1 MGLDSNRSCQ
11 SGEQWRWKES
21 GVVPI
26 PAVTSSLQKQDQKR
40 RFSGNGG
47 HLWLCRIALSPPVI
61 NTAPSPLWERT
72 ILLRG
77 WKQELHK
84 ETVEINR
91 VVFWADWLNSFIP
104 HTFAKHL
111 LCPTSLVAQQQSAR
125 LPREKIG
132 MPSPESRR
140 SPEEG
145 NGNPLQYS
153 CLGKSHGQR
162 SLVHDSPWG
171 RRVGHDFVTEI
182 TTSKNS

>member
-47 HLWLCRIALSPPVI
+47 QLWLCRIALSPPVI

-72 ILLRG
+72 ILLPG

-132 MPSPESRR
+132 MPSPSHEDPLRKEMATHSSILAWENPMDRGVWCMTAHGVAESDTT
-140 SPEEG
+140 
-145 NGNPLQYS
+145 L
-153 CLGKSHGQR
+153 
-162 SLVHDSPWG
+162 SL
-171 RRVGHDFVTEI
+171 
-182 TTSKNS
+182 K